1 MRYPSLLEQ
10 LERSAD
16 GEVRFQKPQDLRKTL
31 GLDSRC
37 SRLLNPPMTSMFNCC
52 LSDPEADNQEVAV
65 KIDAR
70 LNTNENERNDSH
82 SPNSECGQK
91 RRPSIRT
98 KHSEGHTSEI
108 HEEHDKDHLEW
119 LNMSLKHLWP
129 EMSEAARAVAVGKVL
144 PSIKAKLLAK
154 GKDKIHD
161 VKFSEFTLGSQPV
174 VLGPIQVSRMPRGS
188 VRIRVLL
195 DYRSDMHVEMELDTS
210 YGRWCFGMR
219 DFRIVGEMV
228 TRVRPHIPDSPGT
241 GSVSVFFV
249 DPPKVDFTFSGN
261 MSFGNFPFV
270 KEAIRHSVDSLIA
283 EMFVLPN
290 VATQHISL
298 TDLKMYP
305 LVFSSPVP
313 VGILRVTL
321 QETVLES
328 KKVDVASE
336 EKSPSKKKPGIV
348 SRMLSPFTKAVK
360 GVLYAWEETEE
371 FIERQV
377 GAVIGVTTEPYM
389 KWQLGQQV
397 WMPDFK
403 PGASFNFA
411 MYDPEQHV
419 KVSLWDRDLLSKDD
433 LMGETTFQAVKAI
446 FHSGERVPL
455 IVPGEED
462 LSAGTFNA
470 KIEFLVTSPGQNSSE
485 GYLVVIR
492 VREFLQGGSA
502 LKGKKLAMRAVFGEE
517 QQITKAGAAMADITE
532 TAPAKAMLKKIEENM
547 NGAGVDEEAIQK
559 VLDLESV
566 RQCRFAINR
575 SLHFVVANHEIEEGE
590 VFLHLVDMDIV
601 QQKKGKEKKD
611 TPRTPSSPRAS
622 ETDEEVVA
630 WMKISLKQLYEA
642 EGLEIGGPFEFDAR
656 ELGKIDVK
664 MHVHLMLSCTGVA
677 WNQQVSRR
685 STKWLSTRIRWRQ
698 KWKRSCKKCEVAT
711 VQAFGKT
718 QGWMPHPVGMAHIP

>member
-1 MRYPSLLEQ
+1 
-10 LERSAD
+10 
-16 GEVRFQKPQDLRKTL
+16 
-31 GLDSRC
+31 
-37 SRLLNPPMTSMFNCC
+37 MFNCC
-52 LSDPEADNQEVAV
+52 LSQPEDDNEEVAV
-65 KIDAR
+65 RNNVR
-70 LNTNENERNDSH
+70 LNTNESRGND
-82 SPNSECGQK
+82 SPNSEGAQK

-98 KHSEGHTSEI
+98 KQGDGYNSETHEI
-108 HEEHDKDHLEW
+108 YEHDKDHLEW

-144 PSIKAKLLAK
+144 PSIKAKLLTK
-154 GKDKIHD
+154 GKGAIYD

-195 DYRSDMHVEMELDTS
+195 DYRSDMHVEVELDTS
-210 YGRWCFGMR
+210 YGKWCFGMR

-290 VATQHISL
+290 VATQHMSL
-298 TDLKMYP
+298 TELKMYP

-321 QETVLES
+321 QETLLES
-328 KKVDVASE
+328 QKVEVTSE
-336 EKSPSKKKPGIV
+336 EKSPKKKANTGV
-348 SRMLSPFTKAVK
+348 FWRMLSPFTKAFK
-360 GVLYAWEETEE
+360 GILYAWEETEE
-371 FIERQV
+371 FIERRV
-377 GAVIGVTTEPYM
+377 GAAFGMTTEPYM

-433 LMGETTFQAVKAI
+433 LMGETRFQAVKAV
-446 FHSGERVPL
+446 FHSGQRVPL

-502 LKGKKLAMRAVFGEE
+502 LKGKKLAMRAVFGDE
-517 QQITKAGAAMADITE
+517 QQITKAGAAMLDITE
-532 TAPAKAMLKKIEENM
+532 TIPAKAMLKKIEENM
-547 NGAGVDEEAIQK
+547 NEAGVDEEAIQK

-575 SLHFVVANHEIEEGE
+575 SLHFVVANNEIEAGE
-590 VFLHLVDMDIV
+590 VSLHLVDMDIV
-601 QQKKGKEKKD
+601 QQKKGKEKKES
-611 TPRTPSSPRAS
+611 PRSPRSPRAS
-622 ETDEEVVA
+622 EADEEVVA
-630 WMKISLKQLYEA
+630 SMKISLKQLYEA
-642 EGLEIGGPFEFDAR
+642 EGLEIGGPFEFDAK

-664 MHVHLMLSCTGVA
+664 MHVHLSGLEPTSLETVNKMAVDEDKMA
-677 WNQQVSRR
+677 A
-685 STKWLSTRIRWRQ
+685 
-698 KWKRSCKKCEVAT
+698 EVEEILLD
-711 VQAFGKT
+711 
-718 QGWMPHPVGMAHIP
+718 M